1 MTEQIKMI
9 EQNIWITD
17 YDGVWGSMIL
27 LAPKPHQE
35 GINNIDNFV
44 WRLCVS
50 YRSLNTVTKSFTF
63 LIPRSAESIEDFG
76 NQTDSCSSLF

>member
-44 WRLCVS
+44 
-50 YRSLNTVTKSFTF
+50 
-63 LIPRSAESIEDFG
+63 
-76 NQTDSCSSLF
+76 